1 MKYRESQ
8 VNKEA
13 LVNRLL
19 RRSENSNK
27 HDFGHALLVCGCE
40 RMPGAAVLATGAAL
54 RSGCGLVT
62 LRSTAT
68 ARAAAMTACPS
79 AMLSTEEEDV
89 ITDIPCDFDR
99 YDAIGIGP
107 GLGKDPRTVEA
118 LSRFLLAAKKEGIRL
133 VLDADALNI
142 ISEHRDL
149 LDLIPG
155 QSVLTP
161 HMGEL
166 RRLLGED
173 IPTAKDI
180 ISLCEHTESAI
191 IVKGHHTRVFVHT
204 GDLYVNTTGNAGLAK
219 GGSGDVLTG
228 LITGLLAR
236 GYLWYEAA
244 ILGVWLHGYAG
255 DCLTFERTAEC
266 YSSHDLLDYLYK
278 GFLELYH
285 EQSKYCIK
293 NSESF

>member
-1 MKYRESQ
+1 MDYISYAIDKGLLLEH
-8 VNKEA
+8 
-13 LVNRLL
+13 LL
-19 RRSENSNK
+19 RRSVDTSK
-27 HDFGHALLVCGCE
+27 RDYGHALLVCGCE

-68 ARAAAMTACPS
+68 ACIAAMTACPS
-79 AMLSTEEEDV
+79 AMLSPEDSDV
-89 ITDIPCDFDR
+89 ITGIPCDFGR

-107 GLGKDPRTVEA
+107 GLGKDPRTVDA
-118 LSRFLLAAKKEGIRL
+118 LSGFLNETKKNGASL

-142 ISEHRDL
+142 ISEHREL
-149 LDLIPG
+149 LDFIPK

-166 RRLLGED
+166 RRLLGNDSPTEED
-173 IPTAKDI
+173 IIA
-180 ISLCEHTESAI
+180 LCERTKSAI
-191 IVKGHHTRVFVHT
+191 IVKGPHTRVYAHT
-204 GDLYVNTTGNAGLAK
+204 SKKYINTTGNAGLAK

-228 LITGLLAR
+228 LITGLIAR

-255 DCLTFERTAEC
+255 DCLTAERTAEC
-266 YSSHDLLDYLYK
+266 YSSRDLLDYLHK
-278 GFLELYH
+278 GFKELYD
-285 EQSKYCIK
+285 EQQ
-293 NSESF
+293 